1 MKKYALLVT
10 VLFISILS
18 TNAVKAQGVADINTQ
33 LCHNWTISSLVV
45 DGAEIPAPALNMS
58 DKLTI
63 GADNSIDMIINGV
76 GFAGTWSV
84 NNTGVWMTIVLSEST
99 AMRLKIM
106 EITDTKLKVDYVG
119 DDNLHTILVFGHL

>member
-10 VLFISILS
+10 VLFISIL
-18 TNAVKAQGVADINTQ
+18 TANTIKAQVAVDINTQ
-33 LCHNWTISSLVV
+33 LCHNWTITSLVV
-45 DGAEIPAPALNMS
+45 DGAEIAAPALNIN
-58 DKLTI
+58 DKI
-63 GADNSIDMIINGV
+63 NISVDNSIDLILNGV

-106 EITDTKLKVDYVG
+106 ELTDTKLKVDYVG
-119 DDNLHTILVFGHL
+119 EENQHTILVFGHL

>member
-33 LCHNWTISSLVV
+33 LCHNWTISALVV
-45 DGAEIPAPALNMS
+45 DGAEIPAPALNIN

-76 GFAGTWSV
+76 GFADQLIMMDISTQS
-84 NNTGVWMTIVLSEST
+84 TPLAVLVQYILN
-99 AMRLKIM
+99 RKKH
-106 EITDTKLKVDYVG
+106 KLKKNAESFG
-119 DDNLHTILVFGHL
+119 TESSLFSCILFWDL